1 MKDLSVLYKLNLVGG
16 DTVSGKELTISITVI
31 GYVDRN
37 KARYRSQAEDGD
49 VVFVTGTLGD
59 SQAGLYILTHPN
71 NYLDERYYTEK
82 HQMPAPRVA
91 FAKGLNGLPRIALND
106 ISDGIANE
114 TAEIAAASHV
124 DITLDADA
132 LTVRASFDQF
142 PEELQCYWKLIG
154 GVDFD
159 IFV

>member
-1 MKDLSVLYKLNLVGG
+1 MGRDN
-16 DTVSGKELTISITVI
+16 VSGKELTVSVTVI

-59 SQAGLYILTHPN
+59 SQAGLYILTHPD

-82 HQMPAPRVA
+82 HQMPAPRVT
-91 FAKGLNGLPRIALND
+91 FAKGLNGLPRVALND

-132 LTVRASFDQF
+132 LPVSASFDQF
-142 PEELQCYWKLIG
+142 PEKLQQIG
-154 GVDFD
+154 RASC
-159 IFV
+159 